1 MKYELLVL
9 DIDGT
14 VTNSEKKV
22 LPKTREAIIRA
33 QKKGVKVVLASG
45 RPPEGVYPIA
55 EELKL
60 ERYGGSYILAFNG
73 GRIMDFRT
81 RKCVFEKQIP
91 RHIPGRL
98 WREAAPYGVGVAV
111 YKEGAIVAAT
121 DPDDFMKME
130 SKVSGLPIE
139 IRGSFGQYLEF
150 PVNECLI
157 TGDPEILETIEPMLA
172 RQHMHEAQ
180 VFHSEPFYLEVT
192 PKNVNKAYGL
202 KHLLKLLD
210 IPREK
215 MLCCGD
221 SYNDIAML
229 QYAGKGVAMANG
241 VEEVKMI
248 ADVVTEND
256 NDHDG
261 IAEVIDRFFPE
272 A

>member
-14 VTNSEKKV
+14 VTNSAKKV
-22 LPKTREAIIRA
+22 LPKTREAVIRV

-55 EELKL
+55 EELEL
-60 ERYGGSYILAFNG
+60 ERCGGSYILAFNG
-73 GRIMDFRT
+73 GRIMDFRN
-81 RKCVFEKQIP
+81 RKCVFGKQIP
-91 RHIPGRL
+91 QHIPVRL
-98 WREAAPYGVGVAV
+98 WREAASFGVGVAV
-111 YKEGAIVAAT
+111 YKEGAIVSAT
-121 DPDDFMKME
+121 EPDDFMKME

-139 IRGSFGQYLEF
+139 VRDGFDRYLEF

-157 TGDPEILETIEPMLA
+157 TGDPQTLESIEPLLA

-202 KHLLKLLD
+202 KHLLRLLD

-229 QYAGKGVAMANG
+229 QFAGKGVAMANG

-248 ADVVTEND
+248 ADAVTEND

-261 IAEVIDRFFPE
+261 IAEVIEKYF
-272 A
+272 